1 MNPPCPQQGGRRL
14 IITRRPTG
22 EAGMEGRSAALP
34 RILRL
39 TILSVRKVADFY
51 DKLMVS
57 K

>member
-1 MNPPCPQQGGRRL
+1 
-14 IITRRPTG
+14 
-22 EAGMEGRSAALP
+22 MEGRSAALP